1 MSNGSDTNS
10 PFIARLLAKRALIA
24 GENADAYDQLVDL
37 VRKEAA
43 PQNFQETLLV
53 KDIANAE
60 WELLRLHG
68 MKAGMVNAIMY
79 RLLKEPKWETDG
91 GPTKIDEDASESAR
105 QLLRK
110 AAAGD
115 STAQAELRNM
125 LEESNLSFDIV
136 AAGAFDRNISSQLH
150 TDRMIAAC
158 NSRRNAAY
166 AELDRLR
173 AKRTREQKSPS
184 EMPEANAETVIPANG
199 HGGFSGNLHRPV
211 TKPVQ

>member
-1 MSNGSDTNS
+1 MSNGSDSNS

-79 RLLKEPKWETDG
+79 RSLKEPRWETDG
-91 GPTKIDEDASESAR
+91 GRTDIDEDTSESAR

-115 STAQAELRNM
+115 STAQAKLRNM
-125 LEESNLSFDIV
+125 LEENNSSFDIV
-136 AAGAFDRNISSQLH
+136 AAGAFDKNISSQLH

-166 AELDRLR
+166 AELERLQAER
-173 AKRTREQKSPS
+173 SREQKSPS
-184 EMPEANAETVIPANG
+184 QMAEDNAEIGRAPNG
-199 HGGFSGNLHRPV
+199 HGGFPDNLHRPV

>member
-43 PQNFQETLLV
+43 PQTFQETLLV

-91 GPTKIDEDASESAR
+91 GPTKIDEDTSGSAR

-115 STAQAELRNM
+115 SAAQTELRNM
-125 LEESNLSFDIV
+125 LEENNLSFDIV

-166 AELDRLR
+166 AELERLR
-173 AKRTREQKSPS
+173 AKRSHEQKNPT
-184 EMPEANAETVIPANG
+184 ETPEANADIGMATNG
-199 HGGFSGNLHRPV
+199 HGGFPGNPRRPV
-211 TKPVQ
+211 TRPVQ